1 VQHETTRHLMQ
12 LTPRPTAQMAR
23 GKGSLLWDSE
33 GKRYLDFIQGWAVN
47 ALGHSPDVLTRAI
60 ARQLDSVI
68 NVGPAHHNALAPRL
82 AARLADMTG
91 LERSF
96 LASSGA
102 EANEA
107 AVKLA
112 RKWGQKHRGGAY
124 AVITTHD
131 GFHGRTLAMTCAT
144 GKAGFDRAFPPAVEG
159 FPKVPYGDVDAVARA
174 IDAQTVAVMVE
185 PIQGEAG
192 VVVPPEGYLRAL
204 RALCDQAGILLIAD
218 EIQTGL
224 ARTGP
229 LFACQA
235 EGVLPD
241 IMTLGKGLGGGL
253 PISALLAREAV
264 ACFEV
269 GDHGSTFTGNSL
281 MCAGALAVL
290 EVIDSVEHARVR
302 RDSAAHLELALRALA
317 SESGA
322 QLRGRGHLWALV
334 LAKPD
339 AVSLR
344 DQAFDHGLLINAARP
359 HVLRF
364 MPALDVTKEHV
375 DEMAAVL
382 GGLLRAA
389 SPR

>member
-1 VQHETTRHLMQ
+1 VHQETTRHLME
-12 LTPRPTAQMAR
+12 LTPRPAVQMAR

-47 ALGHSPDVLTRAI
+47 ALGHSPDVLKRALE
-60 ARQLDSVI
+60 RQLDSVI
-68 NVGPAHHNALAPRL
+68 NVGPAHHNALAPQL
-82 AARLADMTG
+82 AARLAQMTG
-91 LERSF
+91 LGRVF
-96 LASSGA
+96 LSSSGA

-124 AVITTHD
+124 AVITTAD

-159 FPKVPYGDVDAVARA
+159 FPKVPYGDVAAVARA
-174 IDAQTVAVMVE
+174 IDANTVAVMVE

-192 VVVPPEGYLRAL
+192 VVMPPEGYLRAL

-264 ACFEV
+264 ACFEI

-290 EVIDSVEHARVR
+290 EVIDSDAHARVR
-302 RDSAAHLELALRALA
+302 QDSAAALERTLRALA
-317 SESGA
+317 REHGA

-334 LAKPD
+334 LPEPH
-339 AVSLR
+339 AVKVR
-344 DQAFDHGLLINAARP
+344 DQAFERGLLINAARP

-364 MPALDVTKEHV
+364 MPALDVASDHIAELAHI
-375 DEMAAVL
+375 L
-382 GGLLRAA
+382 SPLLAGVA
-389 SPR
+389 S